1 MNPWRIGAAASN
13 RRSNDFGVKFL
24 HRPILAAAQPFLH
37 GILRTTAQKKALI
50 ESFRMSRRSHNSVE
64 DWRRRIKS

>member
-13 RRSNDFGVKFL
+13 RSSNDFGVCGFTDP
-24 HRPILAAAQPFLH
+24 RLAAAQPFLH

-50 ESFRMSRRSHNSVE
+50 ESSDEPSDEPSLT
-64 DWRRRIKS
+64 